1 MFSVVPDLSCLR
13 VRLAICQHL
22 EDLRSDIF
30 AKGCQLVVRQ
40 EVCRV
45 WHDILQRHTRRHFES
60 LLGECRRIY
69 QTSTP
74 LNLTPLKCTANPMPG
89 RGANRSADTAAGQ
102 PEEDLSASGSQGA
115 PAPPQ
120 NGAEKVPD
128 DAPDDEVVG
137 ETAEP
142 YDFRCKCGKD
152 ETDDGVESQEVVC
165 CDKCSHWGHAECEG
179 YLAQMNEEGAVY
191 QCSVCLD
198 GGCSAEVKF
207 YTASVYI
214 GPEKV
219 RGYSR
224 WSDERRNVQLVRER
238 HAISVSGEP
247 PSGALSYQL
256 HS

>member
-1 MFSVVPDLSCLR
+1 
-13 VRLAICQHL
+13 
-22 EDLRSDIF
+22 
-30 AKGCQLVVRQ
+30 
-40 EVCRV
+40 
-45 WHDILQRHTRRHFES
+45 
-60 LLGECRRIY
+60 
-69 QTSTP
+69 
-74 LNLTPLKCTANPMPG
+74 MPG

-207 YTASVYI
+207 YTASVQKKYEVTVAGPMNGGTFSWYGRDTPSLSQVNHHLVHSVISCIVRSSARVQLQVGI
-214 GPEKV
+214 GLIMDDIDTSWDPTTPIGLLALKGRSAGVDNKV
-219 RGYSR
+219 RNELQIVDRFVIQTRDAGGK
-224 WSDERRNVQLVRER
+224 VV
-238 HAISVSGEP
+238 G
-247 PSGALSYQL
+247 
-256 HS
+256 